1 MALPCTS
8 YSLRPVPGLLLV
20 NTRAAAPL
28 DELAVRRRLAFFLD
42 HANIFCGRLPADN
55 VQSSCPLSTEAVALV
70 GDISGAKHAGT
81 RFNTRGV
88 EDNGSTANSIEVDGC
103 FQSIWCRFTLC
114 HSSPALTQRHLHVI
128 WLGDVLRGG
137 ARTTKAQV

>member
-1 MALPCTS
+1 MALPSTS

-28 DELAVRRRLAFFLD
+28 DELAVRRRLAFFLAR
-42 HANIFCGRLPADN
+42 ANIFCGRLPADN
-55 VQSSCPLSTEAVALV
+55 VQSSCPLSTGAVALV

-81 RFNTRGV
+81 RFNTRSV
-88 EDNGSTANSIEVDGC
+88 EDNGSTASSIEVDGR
-103 FQSIWCRFTLC
+103 FQSIWCRFTLFN
-114 HSSPALTQRHLHVI
+114 SSPALTQKHLQVI

-137 ARTTKAQV
+137 ARTPKARV